1 MGLIFFVGPVTGKLI
16 NRFGCRI
23 VAIFGA
29 LLNAL
34 GLFLSSF
41 VTSLPLMF
49 LTFSLLCGLGT
60 SCVYTS
66 SFMIVPRYFKT
77 HRSLAV
83 GIISSGLP
91 LGIITATT
99 LGNAL
104 LEIYHWRD
112 VFKITAG
119 IALGAC
125 LLVLTFDPNVND
137 SHEVTEMANDSTG
150 FSFFKS
156 KRYVVFLVTAM
167 VSYVPSYI
175 PLIHLVSHLNIPVI
189 HLVRRLNIPVIHLVN
204 HLNIP
209 VIHQESR
216 LNIPV
221 NHPVS
226 HLNIPVICLVS
237 RLNIPVIHLE
247 NRLNIPV
254 IHLVSYKSFSKPVF
268 FSPGKSS

>member
-1 MGLIFFVGPVTGKLI
+1 MGLIFFAGPVAGKLI

-23 VAIFGA
+23 IGISGT

-49 LTFSLLCGLGT
+49 LTFSLLCGMGT

-66 SFMIVPRYFKT
+66 SFMIVPRYFKM

-91 LGIITATT
+91 LGLITVTA

-112 VFKITAG
+112 VFKIMAG

-125 LLVLTFDPNVND
+125 LLALTFDPHVDD
-137 SHEVTEMANDSTG
+137 SHKVSESANDSTR
-150 FSFFKS
+150 FFFFKS
-156 KRYVVFLVTAM
+156 KRYVVF
-167 VSYVPSYI
+167 
-175 PLIHLVSHLNIPVI
+175 
-189 HLVRRLNIPVIHLVN
+189 
-204 HLNIP
+204 
-209 VIHQESR
+209 
-216 LNIPV
+216 
-221 NHPVS
+221 
-226 HLNIPVICLVS
+226 
-237 RLNIPVIHLE
+237 
-247 NRLNIPV
+247 
-254 IHLVSYKSFSKPVF
+254 
-268 FSPGKSS
+268 